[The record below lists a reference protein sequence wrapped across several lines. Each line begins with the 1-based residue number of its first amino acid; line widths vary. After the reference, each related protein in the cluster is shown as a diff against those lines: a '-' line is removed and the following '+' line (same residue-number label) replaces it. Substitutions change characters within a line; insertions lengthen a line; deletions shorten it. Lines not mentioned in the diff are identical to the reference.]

1 MSFIHKSY
9 EASNSSSIKIWRI
22 WHSYLNIWKIG
33 EAEIARLKWYR
44 EGRVP
49 LHNLRSDIDYS

>member
-1 MSFIHKSY
+1 MKQAIQ
-9 EASNSSSIKIWRI
+9 ASLKFGALDIRI
-22 WHSYLNIWKIG
+22 YISGRIG
-33 EAEIARLKWYR
+33 EAEIVRMKWYR